1 MERFVQTIPAKHSI
15 LDVWQRSEY
24 NSECVL
30 QFNRR
35 NEHSCNIITYVLRK
49 ILDAMTGFLLIDAVA
64 TGYSDKDIKSSSDKK
79 LYW

>member
-1 MERFVQTIPAKHSI
+1 MERFVQTISARHSI

-24 NSECVL
+24 TSECVL